1 MGRRAR
7 DSVEK
12 YKVGEVV
19 VYRKMDNLYLMMMMA
34 VELVLDL
41 VEVMVCW

>member
-1 MGRRAR
+1 MGRKAK

-12 YKVGEVV
+12 YKVGEVMV
-19 VYRKMDNLYLMMMMA
+19 FRKMDNLYLMMMIA
-34 VELVLDL
+34 VELALDL